1 MCLGAHWTKKETLF
15 RYTIQ
20 VGILG
25 RQVNGYSKE
34 IQHTTAEKILIK
46 LASATAANDCS
57 KIIGPGPQYLM

>member
-1 MCLGAHWTKKETLF
+1 MCLGAHWTKKGKTLF
-15 RYTIQ
+15 RYTKYIGRYTSQ
-20 VGILG
+20 V
-25 RQVNGYSKE
+25 GYSKE